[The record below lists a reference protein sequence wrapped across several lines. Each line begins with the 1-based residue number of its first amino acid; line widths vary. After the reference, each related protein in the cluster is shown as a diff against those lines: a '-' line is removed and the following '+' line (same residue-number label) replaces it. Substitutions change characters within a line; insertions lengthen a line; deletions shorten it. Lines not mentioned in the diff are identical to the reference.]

1 MAYFSK
7 IIIPALILCAN
18 ALYGA
23 TIVNGV
29 PWHDDRDSIVSAHG
43 ANIIKDNG
51 RYYMFGEF
59 KTDSANVFTG
69 FSCYLSAD
77 LENWRYEGIA
87 LGQQTDGRLGP
98 GRVGERP
105 KVLRCPATGEYVM
118 IMHSDNLRY
127 KDPCTAYA
135 TAKSITG
142 PYTFQ
147 GPLLY
152 KGKPVKKW
160 DIGSFVDV
168 DGTAYLLAHHG
179 DIYRFAPDYH
189 SLDSCMSKNVAGV
202 GESPAMLR
210 HKGKYYWFSS
220 HTTSWERND
229 NMYVSSESLSGP
241 WEKHELFAPQGT
253 NTWNSQ
259 TTFILPLDS
268 TFVFMGDR
276 WSFPRQ
282 RSAATYVWLPIQWIN
297 GEPFLPEY
305 FEAWDTSTLTAAK
318 LNTKPL
324 SKSAW
329 QGSKPG
335 VTKSYKINLDGNG
348 KIYIKGSTDSASSY
362 AEVEIT
368 DSKGEKIV
376 ETTVDFY
383 SLAPADGLRYIS
395 PRLDKGKYTLKIKVS
410 EMKPNWSDKKRNQ
423 FGSTGYKVNI
433 SEIGRIE

>member
-1 MAYFSK
+1 
-7 IIIPALILCAN
+7 
-18 ALYGA
+18 
-23 TIVNGV
+23 
-29 PWHDDRDSIVSAHG
+29 
-43 ANIIKDNG
+43 
-51 RYYMFGEF
+51 MFGEF

-69 FSCYLSAD
+69 FSCYSSAD

-253 NTWNSQ
+253 KDRKSTRLNS
-259 TTFILPLDS
+259 S
-268 TFVFMGDR
+268 H
-276 WSFPRQ
+276 
-282 RSAATYVWLPIQWIN
+282 
-297 GEPFLPEY
+297 
-305 FEAWDTSTLTAAK
+305 
-318 LNTKPL
+318 
-324 SKSAW
+324 
-329 QGSKPG
+329 
-335 VTKSYKINLDGNG
+335 
-348 KIYIKGSTDSASSY
+348 
-362 AEVEIT
+362 
-368 DSKGEKIV
+368 
-376 ETTVDFY
+376 
-383 SLAPADGLRYIS
+383 
-395 PRLDKGKYTLKIKVS
+395 
-410 EMKPNWSDKKRNQ
+410 RN
-423 FGSTGYKVNI
+423 
-433 SEIGRIE
+433 

>member
-1 MAYFSK
+1 MANSVKLF
-7 IIIPALILCAN
+7 ILFLILSVN

-69 FSCYLSAD
+69 FSCYSSAD
-77 LENWRYEGIA
+77 LENWKYEGIA
-87 LGQQTDGRLGP
+87 LGQQADGRLGP

-127 KDPCTAYA
+127 KDPCPAYA
-135 TAKSITG
+135 TAKNITG

-160 DIGSFVDV
+160 DIGSFVDD
-168 DGTAYLLAHHG
+168 DGSAYLLAHHG

-210 HKGKYYWFSS
+210 HNGKYYWFSS

-241 WEKHELFAPQGT
+241 WEKHELFAPQGS

-259 TTFILPLDS
+259 TTFILPLD
-268 TFVFMGDR
+268 TAFIFMGDR

-282 RSAATYVWLPIQWIN
+282 RSAATYVWLPIQWID

-305 FEAWDTSTLTAAK
+305 LEAWDTSTLTAAK
-318 LNTKPL
+318 LNTKSL
-324 SKSAW
+324 DKSAW

-335 VTKSYKINLDGNG
+335 DNKTYKIRLGKAG
-348 KIYIKGSTDSASSY
+348 KIYIKGSTDRGSSY
-362 AEVEIT
+362 AGVEIT
-368 DSKGEKIV
+368 DSKGKKIV
-376 ETTVDFY
+376 ENAVDFY

-395 PRLDKGKYTLKIKVS
+395 PLLPEGKYTVKVKVS
-410 EMKPNWSDKKRNQ
+410 QMKPNWSDKRRNQ
-423 FGSTGYKVNI
+423 FGSTGYKVDI